1 MHLDRI
7 EVKASFTA
15 DDTGAIEGVAWDFSS
30 PDRVGDIIEPAA
42 FAGAVGKSIPALFAH
57 DQSQVVGVFDSIVVE
72 ADGLKVKGRL
82 LVDTV
87 ERAREVRSMIQVKA
101 VQGLSIGFMTR
112 KAAPRKGGGRTIQEL
127 DLLETSIVAIPA
139 HPGARI
145 TSQKELEMSAP
156 AEKIENKDFS
166 AELKA
171 ANDNI
176 VALTKRLETAETEL
190 ARPNINRGAANDNHE
205 PTAEQKAFG
214 AYLRHGKEAGAEEL
228 KTLTVS
234 SDPAGG
240 YLAPAEFSS
249 EFVRNLVQYSQIR
262 AIASVRSTGSP
273 SVIYP
278 ARTSVTNAL
287 WKGETQAQTGSEPAF
302 GQAEIPVNELNTFVD
317 ISNQLLADSAGVAE
331 AEVRLALAE
340 DFGQKEG
347 QAFLTGSGSIMPM
360 GLLKDPNVVTGVTT
374 ASATAIAADELISLF
389 YSLPATYRNAGHWGM
404 NTSTLA
410 AIRRLKDGQG
420 NFLWQPAFVAGQP
433 ETILGRP
440 VVELIEMDS
449 IATGKTPVIFGDF
462 SGYRIVDRIAM
473 SILTNPYLL
482 ATNGI
487 TRFHATRRVGGA
499 VLQPAKFSKLK
510 NA

>member
-1 MHLDRI
+1 MQLDRI
-7 EVKASFTA
+7 EVKASFTT

-30 PDRVGDIIEPAA
+30 PDRVGDVIEPTA

-57 DQSQVVGVFDSIVVE
+57 DQSQVVGVFDYIAVE

-127 DLLETSIVAIPA
+127 ELLETSIVAIPA

-145 TSQKELEMSAP
+145 TSQKEFEMSAA
-156 AEKIENKDFS
+156 AENIDNKDFT

-176 VALTKRLETAETEL
+176 VSLTKRLETAETAL
-190 ARPNINRGAANDNHE
+190 ARPNIVRAANDNKE
-205 PTAEQKAFG
+205 PTDEQKAFG
-214 AYLRHGKEAGAEEL
+214 AYLRHGKEAGPEEL

-234 SDPAGG
+234 SDPQGG
-240 YLAPAEFSS
+240 YLAPAEMST
-249 EFVRNLVQYSQIR
+249 EFVRDLVQFSPIR

-278 ARTSVTNAL
+278 ARTGITNAK
-287 WKGETQAQTGSEPAF
+287 WKGETQTQEGSEPSF
-302 GQAEIPVNELNTFVD
+302 GQAEIPVNEINTFVD

-340 DFGQKEG
+340 DFGQKEAS
-347 QAFLTGSGSIMPM
+347 AFLIGSGSNMPK
-360 GLLKDPNVVTGVTT
+360 GLFIDAGVQSKAAGAAAAIGFDDFINV
-374 ASATAIAADELISLF
+374 F
-389 YSLPATYRNAGHWGM
+389 YDLPAAYRNVGTWGM
-404 NTSTLA
+404 NSRTLA
-410 AIRRLKDGQG
+410 AARKLKDNNGAYI
-420 NFLWQPAFVAGQP
+420 WQPAITAGQP

-440 VVELIEMDS
+440 VVELLEADDIGANKS
-449 IATGKTPVIFGDF
+449 PVIFGDF
-462 SGYRIVDRIAM
+462 SGYRIVDRLAL
-473 SILTNPYLL
+473 SILVNPYIR
-482 ATNGI
+482 ATDGI
-487 TRFHATRRVGGA
+487 TRIHATRRVGGS
-499 VLQPAKFSKLK
+499 VLQPAKFRKLK
-510 NA
+510 NPAS